1 MGGHHVFEDIAGLF
15 GSPGLPHFLQLADV
29 ATQYEAA
36 TGHAVRDID
45 FYLTYTAIQWAIVF
59 IIAGLRRV
67 HFGEQEMPAE
77 VHDLIINRGSLEQ
90 MLAAP

>member
-1 MGGHHVFEDIAGLF
+1 MF
-15 GSPGLPHFLQLADV
+15 GSPGLPHFLRLGDV

-59 IIAGLRRV
+59 VLAGLRRV
-67 HFGEQEMPAE
+67 HFKEQAMPDD
-77 VHDLIINRGSLEQ
+77 VQDLIINRGSLEQ
-90 MLAAP
+90 MLAA